1 MDKETFIKKAQEICR
16 ASFIAYFVENNFPKS
31 CKDMPTERFKSFC
44 TDKLHSCVNYE
55 AFMDYLMP
63 TDCYEKSAIAE
74 NIEIH
79 VPFATD
85 ELCVILLTADINYLV
100 DNGYVMQFHCRTSYV
115 VVQRQG
121 KLEILHLHFAIP
133 HKSIRNTHLHGQQ
146 ECTNL
151 HISSP
156 INNPLHGAA
165 TAAGMYS
172 PNGLIFYQI
181 SGKERVGLVNAS
193 LLQLLGYA
201 SNKDLFECTQGKLE
215 KLVIPE
221 DWTLVRRHL
230 AKREPGSI
238 FTINATFM
246 RKDGSAVKVLL
257 RGNYV
262 ENHNHFFILSL
273 TPLLVPDEEL
283 SYGDFTEEEKYA
295 EDYSIPYELFLKI
308 ALDIFVQYGREK
320 GIPHL
325 LELCTAVLNAH
336 NGWICDAR
344 ELNKPLQ
351 LLFFNTAPG
360 YKKLLPINM
369 PSRCCLYHCHAYNTN
384 AFNSLAKTP
393 KPLQSIVRSLDI
405 ASWMHSIITLDGK
418 ESFILFFL
426 RQKEDKPWTE
436 NEQKIMHYASK
447 MFALLLKGYVQK
459 HPSPDYVSGGVP

>member
-1 MDKETFIKKAQEICR
+1 M
-16 ASFIAYFVENNFPKS
+16 
-31 CKDMPTERFKSFC
+31 
-44 TDKLHSCVNYE
+44 
-55 AFMDYLMP
+55 
-63 TDCYEKSAIAE
+63 
-74 NIEIH
+74 
-79 VPFATD
+79 
-85 ELCVILLTADINYLV
+85 
-100 DNGYVMQFHCRTSYV
+100 
-115 VVQRQG
+115 
-121 KLEILHLHFAIP
+121 
-133 HKSIRNTHLHGQQ
+133 
-146 ECTNL
+146 
-151 HISSP
+151 
-156 INNPLHGAA
+156 
-165 TAAGMYS
+165 
-172 PNGLIFYQI
+172 
-181 SGKERVGLVNAS
+181 NAS

-336 NGWICDAR
+336 NGWLCDAR

-369 PSRCCLYHCHAYNTN
+369 PSRCCLYHCLAYNTN
-384 AFNSLAKTP
+384 AFNSLAEMP
-393 KPLQSIVRSLDI
+393 EPLPSICRSLGI
-405 ASWMHSIITLDGK
+405 SSLMFNVISVANK
-418 ESFILFFL
+418 ESFILYFL
-426 RQKEDKPWTE
+426 RQKNSKPWTE
-436 NEQKIMHYASK
+436 NEQKIIYYAGK
-447 MFALLLKGYVQK
+447 MFALLLEGYAQA
-459 HPSPDYVSGGVP
+459 HPCQDQRSGGVQ